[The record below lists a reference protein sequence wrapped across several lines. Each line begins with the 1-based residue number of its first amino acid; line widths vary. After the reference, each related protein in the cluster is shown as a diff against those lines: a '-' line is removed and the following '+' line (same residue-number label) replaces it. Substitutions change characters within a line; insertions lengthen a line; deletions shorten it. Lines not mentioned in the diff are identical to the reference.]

1 MNLKFLS
8 LCLFRQEDA
17 QEFLSFVMDRM
28 HAELLKLDGTSSST
42 NGGKSFVVA
51 SAEDD
56 EWETVGRKNKTAVMR
71 TQSFVPSELSEI
83 FGGQLTSMVKA
94 KGSISFTIHMHES
107 PGFLVWFCF
116 AFAF

>member
-1 MNLKFLS
+1 
-8 LCLFRQEDA
+8 
-17 QEFLSFVMDRM
+17 M
-28 HAELLKLDGTSSST
+28 HAELLKLDGMSSSI

-56 EWETVGRKNKTAVMR
+56 EWETVGRKNKSAVMR

-94 KGSISFTIHMHES
+94 RGSICFTIHMGTGTKVMGFWFG
-107 PGFLVWFCF
+107 GFLFFNVTGLLLVIFI
-116 AFAF
+116 